1 MSKLNYKQ
9 IISKMNNEG
18 YCNTEFIINSLGN
31 YNPEDSDWNY
41 KDVPH
46 LNIVHK
52 NVEGLLAIVDD
63 NFVGS
68 INFLKIP
75 YIGIALPLIFVN
87 YEVSEYE
94 QVYFSSFG
102 PFMILVETVSEKSKS
117 KTIVKSKFCILS
129 KPIFKFLHIFIK
141 KMVTKNN
148 KVLMSEDIPM
158 RERRYELRRV
168 GHNFYNPNKTYS
180 FQFTEE
186 IFRANVFIQ
195 NDNNYVDIAYS
206 DIIDSSDG
214 DIIGKKSGI
223 LSFFVKE
230 ENGLKSIWPTT
241 CPHEGAKMDKSCI
254 VKSRILCPW
263 HHRRIDRILDFKDE
277 ITNIIP
283 SIDFCVEKFQD
294 KIRIYYRNDPQY
306 YNSKPYEIFRKN

>member
-31 YNPEDSDWNY
+31 YTPEDSDWNY

-75 YIGIALPLIFVN
+75 YIGIALPLILVN

-129 KPIFKFLHIFIK
+129 KPIFKFLHIFI
-141 KMVTKNN
+141 
-148 KVLMSEDIPM
+148 
-158 RERRYELRRV
+158 
-168 GHNFYNPNKTYS
+168 
-180 FQFTEE
+180 
-186 IFRANVFIQ
+186 
-195 NDNNYVDIAYS
+195 
-206 DIIDSSDG
+206 
-214 DIIGKKSGI
+214 
-223 LSFFVKE
+223 
-230 ENGLKSIWPTT
+230 
-241 CPHEGAKMDKSCI
+241 
-254 VKSRILCPW
+254 
-263 HHRRIDRILDFKDE
+263 
-277 ITNIIP
+277 
-283 SIDFCVEKFQD
+283 
-294 KIRIYYRNDPQY
+294 
-306 YNSKPYEIFRKN
+306 